1 MFVFCFLTEIFN
13 DLNKDLISKYFLVV
27 FTLSFI
33 HSFRV
38 EHDYL
43 VNANENML
51 KHRGS
56 DKKLPSNFKLK
67 SLLKQAVKRGRDF
80 AASQE
85 APGTGKINSM
95 ISKKLEIQLLPMNV

>member
-1 MFVFCFLTEIFN
+1 MCIRIADFNFQNRSSSEFSKSSTETRNFWPSNQGNNDSSILNLLHAYMQEICSFFAEIFN

-43 VNANENML
+43 VNPT
-51 KHRGS
+51 
-56 DKKLPSNFKLK
+56 KL
-67 SLLKQAVKRGRDF
+67 
-80 AASQE
+80 
-85 APGTGKINSM
+85 
-95 ISKKLEIQLLPMNV
+95 